1 MARNSLKYSQ
11 ATESRRAAGELSSLG
26 YQLRSMHTRLSKQ
39 VEECSTQIGKLQM
52 FRKYSFNY
60 IKAILL
66 ISDIAFYIFMSE
78 EETIHQRLRNINR
91 ETHQDNQE
99 VLQLLFSLEDD
110 LLLQQYSSQVQKEQ
124 SFFFCILLTSFVP
137 FLLFFLSL
145 SFYLFK
151 YSTLNP

>member
-1 MARNSLKYSQ
+1 
-11 ATESRRAAGELSSLG
+11 
-26 YQLRSMHTRLSKQ
+26 MHTRLSKQ

-110 LLLQQYSSQVQKEQ
+110 LLLQQYSSQIATTDLELQQ
-124 SFFFCILLTSFVP
+124 QLL
-137 FLLFFLSL
+137 
-145 SFYLFK
+145 
-151 YSTLNP
+151 